1 MRFAVA
7 HKAATYLMVG
17 FAYIAMAAGGAVQPM
32 IAIGGFISFIVSWWW
47 EPPTIRF
54 ERWAWVW
61 TVASVFALVY
71 SVLTAVVTGDFLG
84 VGAQFLIWLVIAKAF
99 NRRAARDWQQMYL
112 LSFLMLVAGSVL
124 NADLTYGACFLGF
137 VISATWALTLFHLRR
152 EMEDNLLVKHAADRA
167 SERVEVRRILDSKR
181 IVGTRFF
188 LGTGALSFGAFL
200 IASVVFLAIPR
211 VGFGF
216 FLKGKS
222 GMTLAGFAD
231 GVKLGGHGV
240 IKNDD
245 TIVMRAEVDPRYGG
259 RQAPEIHWRGVAFD
273 KYSKGQWSRTRAV
286 PTKSTRYVIQGGT
299 VEHHVVAWDGSKKDA
314 QQTGIK
320 QQIWLEP
327 LDSDVLFGA
336 SNPGVFELA
345 QIARKRKPPSM
356 FNDEFRIEH
365 GATLRY
371 TTWSDIEPPPAD
383 KLRAAAGMLPG
394 GYTAAYL
401 QLPEEI
407 TAETRAL
414 AAQITAPY
422 DNHYDMA
429 LAIERWLEANL
440 TYTLDQRDPGRT
452 EPVHYFLFDRKKGHC
467 EYFASAFAVLA
478 RASGIPTRQ
487 VNGFL
492 GGEWNEYQGYVA
504 VRAGDAH
511 SWDEVYFPGAGWVT
525 FDPTP
530 SSPGGSLGRGG
541 SGWRAKLG
549 RFVDTLRFQWTKWVI
564 EYDLVSQ
571 LSLFKD
577 IGGGFKRAAIGVRD
591 VLKSALQYWPI
602 ALGVA
607 LAVGLVIGLRRR
619 RQQGMEGGGGRRS
632 KGRTRARIAAIYD
645 QVARQL
651 AKAGSP
657 REVGTTPRE
666 LADRL
671 LARKA
676 PGSAEF
682 HELTD
687 LYYSALWGGRTDPAA
702 ERRAEEL
709 AIAIK
714 IAIRTAAA

>member
-1 MRFAVA
+1 MRFSVA

-32 IAIGGFISFIVSWWW
+32 IAIGGFIGLIASWWW
-47 EPPTIRF
+47 EPPTIRY
-54 ERWAWVW
+54 ERWSLVW
-61 TVASVFALVY
+61 TIASVFALVY

-112 LSFLMLVAGSVL
+112 LAFLMLVAGSVL

-137 VISATWALTLFHLRR
+137 VIAATWALTLFHLRR

-188 LGTGALSFGAFL
+188 VGTGALSFGVFI
-200 IASVVFLAIPR
+200 IASIVFLAIPR

-222 GMTLAGFAD
+222 GLTLAGFAD

-259 RQAPEIHWRGVAFD
+259 RDKPEIHWRGVAFD
-273 KYSKGQWSRTRAV
+273 KYSKGQWSRTVQV
-286 PTKSTRYVIQGGT
+286 PTKSSRFVIAPGT
-299 VEHHVVAWDGSKKDA
+299 VEQHVISWDGSKRDA
-314 QQTGIK
+314 QQTGLK
-320 QQIWLEP
+320 QNIWLEP
-327 LDSDVLFGA
+327 LDSNVLFGA

-345 QIARKRKPPSM
+345 QIARKRKPALM

-371 TTWSDIEPPPAD
+371 TVWSDLEAPPPE
-383 KLRAAAGMLPG
+383 KLRAATGMLPG
-394 GYTAAYL
+394 GYTGAYL
-401 QLPEEI
+401 QLPSEI
-407 TAETRAL
+407 TAQTRAL
-414 AAQITAPY
+414 AAQITNGL
-422 DNHYDMA
+422 DNHYDKA
-429 LAIERWLEANL
+429 IAIERWLETNL
-440 TYTLDQRDPGRT
+440 TYTLDQRDPGGT

-467 EYFASAFAVLA
+467 EYFASAFAILA
-478 RASGIPTRQ
+478 RISGIPTRQ

-525 FDPTP
+525 FDATP

-549 RFVDTLRFQWTKWVI
+549 RFVDTLKFQWTKWVI
-564 EYDLVSQ
+564 EYDLVAQ
-571 LSLFKD
+571 ISLFSD
-577 IGGGFKRAAIGVRD
+577 IGRGFKRAAVGIRD
-591 VLKSALQYWPI
+591 VLKAALSYWPI
-602 ALGVA
+602 ALGLA
-607 LAVGLVIGLRRR
+607 LAIGLIVGLRRR
-619 RQQGMEGGGGRRS
+619 QQKSMEGGGRAANRA
-632 KGRTRARIAAIYD
+632 RTRAKIAAIYD
-645 QVARQL
+645 QVVRQL
-651 AKAGSP
+651 AKAGTP

-666 LADRL
+666 LAARL
-671 LARKA
+671 VARKA
-676 PGSAEF
+676 PGANEV
-682 HELTD
+682 HELTE
-687 LYYSALWGGRTDPAA
+687 LYYGALWGGRTDPAA
-702 ERRAEEL
+702 ETRAQAL
-709 AIAIK
+709 AVAIK
-714 IAIRTAAA
+714 TAIRTAA